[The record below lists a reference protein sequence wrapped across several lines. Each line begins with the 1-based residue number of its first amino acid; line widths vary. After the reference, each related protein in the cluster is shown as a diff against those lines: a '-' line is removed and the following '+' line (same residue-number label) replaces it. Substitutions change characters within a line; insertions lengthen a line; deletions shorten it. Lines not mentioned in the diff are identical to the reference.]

1 METKREYL
9 ENMQGAL
16 LSLRTLRAY
25 YAMEGAH
32 RFMTPDSVQ
41 AAVLSSVQAAELTPV
56 RIARC
61 DSIYREAAD
70 VNNTNKV
77 ARR

>member
-16 LSLRTLRAY
+16 LSIRTLRAY

-32 RFMTPDSVQ
+32 RFMMPDSVQ

-56 RIARC
+56 RMVDC

-70 VNNTNKV
+70 VNSLNKV

>member
-1 METKREYL
+1 MEIKREYL

-16 LSLRTLRAY
+16 SSIRTLRAY

-32 RFMTPDSVQ
+32 RFMMPDSVQ
-41 AAVLSSVQAAELTPV
+41 AAVLSSVQAAELTPERFV
-56 RIARC
+56 GC
-61 DSIYREAAD
+61 DSIYGEAVDA
-70 VNNTNKV
+70 NNTNKV